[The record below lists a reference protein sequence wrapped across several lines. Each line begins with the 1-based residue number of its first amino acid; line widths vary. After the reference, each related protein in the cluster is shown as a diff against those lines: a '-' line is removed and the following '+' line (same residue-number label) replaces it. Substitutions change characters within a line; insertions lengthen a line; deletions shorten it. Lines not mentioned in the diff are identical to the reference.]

1 MDNILNNYI
10 DTIKDKIINST
21 CEIINIPSV
30 FDDND
35 GSNTPFGL
43 NTVKALEYVLDL
55 GKSLGFKTKNID
67 NKCGYIEFG
76 HGDKLLGIIG
86 HLDVVPANEKD
97 GWTTPPFKATV
108 LNNNIYGRGAIDD
121 KGPVIAALYAMKA
134 VKDNYNLDKRV
145 RLILGINEE
154 NDWKCIERYKETE
167 EMPNIS
173 FSPDANFPCIYA
185 EKTIESIFI
194 SQEYRANPLLYITNI
209 STNDNAINVVPKY
222 CEITLC
228 FNKDKIPNI
237 KETAQKIISKYNY
250 NIAVN
255 LLDDTHIKLV
265 SIGIASHAAHPELGN
280 NAISKLIIV
289 INELFSN
296 YNIAINILDDFVTLI
311 GDDFTGTNLKINFED
326 ESGKLTLN
334 TAQFFI
340 DNGNINIGFNLRI
353 PVTTD
358 YNLIEKQFKT
368 SMSNNIEVKVARV
381 QEPLFISKDNDL
393 VKKLCSIFNKYNNSN
408 IEPQAIGGGTY
419 ARAFNNC
426 VSFGPQ
432 MPGAKDMCHQVDE
445 FISIEN
451 LIFCVKVYAKAIYLL

>member
-1 MDNILNNYI
+1 M
-10 DTIKDKIINST
+10 
-21 CEIINIPSV
+21 
-30 FDDND
+30 
-35 GSNTPFGL
+35 
-43 NTVKALEYVLDL
+43 
-55 GKSLGFKTKNID
+55 
-67 NKCGYIEFG
+67 
-76 HGDKLLGIIG
+76 
-86 HLDVVPANEKD
+86 
-97 GWTTPPFKATV
+97 
-108 LNNNIYGRGAIDD
+108 
-121 KGPVIAALYAMKA
+121 
-134 VKDNYNLDKRV
+134 
-145 RLILGINEE
+145 
-154 NDWKCIERYKETE
+154 
-167 EMPNIS
+167 
-173 FSPDANFPCIYA
+173 
-185 EKTIESIFI
+185 
-194 SQEYRANPLLYITNI
+194 
-209 STNDNAINVVPKY
+209 
-222 CEITLC
+222 
-228 FNKDKIPNI
+228 
-237 KETAQKIISKYNY
+237 
-250 NIAVN
+250 
-255 LLDDTHIKLV
+255 DDTHIKLV
-265 SIGIASHAAHPELGN
+265 SIGVASHAAHPELGN

-289 INELFSN
+289 INELLSN

-358 YNLIEKQFKT
+358 YNLIEKQFKI
-368 SMSNNIEVKVARV
+368 SVSDNIEVNVARV

-393 VKKLCSIFNKYNNSN
+393 VKKLCSIFNEYNNSN